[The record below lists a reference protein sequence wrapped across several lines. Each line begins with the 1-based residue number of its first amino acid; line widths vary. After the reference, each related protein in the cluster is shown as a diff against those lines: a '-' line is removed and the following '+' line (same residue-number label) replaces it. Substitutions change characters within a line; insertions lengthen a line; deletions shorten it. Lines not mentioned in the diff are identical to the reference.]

1 MCPRARRIYASA
13 AERSRQAQEAALG
26 VRGLKM
32 SLSQGVAPS
41 LFFGADRLLR
51 VFTAS
56 CFGPELG
63 QSADAENSRSLIL
76 VTPPP

>member
-41 LFFGADRLLR
+41 LFFGADRLLS
-51 VFTAS
+51 FTAS